1 MKLLLKI
8 LSFFE
13 KKEKPELFL
22 SLVIRNE
29 KVTAIVFEKTGSAI
43 RFISSDEESFRNTV
57 EDAQTDE
64 FLNVLDKVITS
75 AETSLPN
82 NVETHKTLYGLKGSW
97 IEEDKIKKEYL
108 EKLKKASDELG
119 LEPIGFLSYTESLVN
134 LLQKEEGAPITA
146 VIVDVGKKYVTV
158 SLIKSNKI
166 LETRASEIHQSTA
179 YTVDT
184 LLKHFQSP
192 ENLPTRVILF
202 DSEEDDLTQEF
213 IAHQWSKSLRFL
225 HIPQIVSLPED
236 ASVKAMLLGAST
248 QMGTSLLY
256 DSLKKNDDFIK
267 KPVEKIVPE
276 PLDENPNIIPV
287 IPPKEEPV
295 VLEEPKN
302 EEKIEYVNSD
312 NSMEFFGF
320 VENADVA
327 KIPPPIGAIPEEL
340 PNEVVEEKFEEIPE
354 DVKMAEER
362 KIGQS
367 VNALLVISKIK
378 ETFPKVINI
387 FKKVKFNKDFVSKI
401 LANKLYLGI
410 LGAIGIVVLG
420 FIFLTLFS
428 SKALVTISLDSKS
441 QEKTSQIVFSPNS
454 STDIKNNTLAAET
467 VSVDEDG
474 SATVPATGKKDVG
487 NPAKGTVTVFN
498 SSDSSISLPKGTTIK
513 SSNSL
518 EFTFDS
524 SVTVASASG
533 DIFSGT
539 TPGTA
544 NVNVT
549 ASDIG
554 QEGNLPSGTKFTISG
569 NSNVAAKNDNAFS
582 GGTKKSVT
590 VVSKDDLQKLLDT
603 LPKNLEQKAKDDL
616 KNKIGSDK
624 SVLPDFID
632 ETVGNKSFDKKEN
645 DQANQVTLKAT
656 VTYNGIS
663 YKNDEMFSFASSLF
677 DQNQNVLDKNNF
689 SVSAKNIVTEKNG
702 DVNADLTIKAK
713 IFPKIDTTNLAKQIQ
728 GISVTK
734 AKNMISNIDLV
745 KNVEIELSPNIP
757 LFPKNLPSSSK
768 KIQFKITS
776 N

>member
-1 MKLLLKI
+1 MKLPLKI

-29 KVTAIVFEKTGSAI
+29 KVTSVVFEKTGNAI

-75 AETSLPN
+75 AETALPN

-108 EKLKKASDELG
+108 EKLKRASDELG
-119 LEPIGFLSYTESLVN
+119 LEPIGFLNYTESLVN

-184 LLKHFQSP
+184 LLKHFVSP

-213 IAHQWSKSLRFL
+213 IAHQWSKSLKFL

-256 DSLKKNDDFIK
+256 DSLKRNDDEFIK
-267 KPVEKIVPE
+267 PPVEKIVPE
-276 PLDENPNIIPV
+276 AMDEKPNIIEP

-295 VLEEPKN
+295 VLEEPQK
-302 EEKIEYVNSD
+302 EAIEYVDSD

-320 VENADVA
+320 VENSDVA
-327 KIPPPIGAIPEEL
+327 KIPPPKGIVPEEL

-354 DVKMAEER
+354 DVKMAEEK

-367 VNALLVISKIK
+367 VNALLVVSKIK
-378 ETFPKVINI
+378 ETFPKIMSI
-387 FKKVKFNKDFVSKI
+387 FKKVKFNKEFVSKI

-410 LGAIGIVVLG
+410 LGVIGIVVLG

-441 QEKTSQIVFSPNS
+441 EEKTSQIVFSPNS

-474 SATVPATGKKDVG
+474 SATTPATGKKDVG

-498 SSDSSISLPKGTTIK
+498 SSDSSVSLPKGTTIK
-513 SSNSL
+513 SSNGL

-569 NSNVAAKNDNAFS
+569 SSNVAAKNDNAFS

-624 SVLPDFID
+624 SVLPDFIN

-656 VTYNGIS
+656 VTFDGVS
-663 YKNDEMFSFASSLF
+663 YKNGEMFSFASSLF

-728 GISVTK
+728 GISVLK

-745 KNVEIELSPNIP
+745 KNVEIQLSPSIP
-757 LFPKNLPSSSK
+757 FFPKNLPSDSK

>member
-1 MKLLLKI
+1 MKLP

-22 SLVIRNE
+22 SLVLRNE
-29 KVTAIVFEKTGSAI
+29 KVTSVVFEKQGNTI
-43 RFISSDEESFRNTV
+43 KYISSDEESFRNTI

-82 NVETHKTLYGLKGSW
+82 NVETHKTLFGLKGSW

-119 LEPIGFLSYTESLVN
+119 LEPIGFLNYTESLVN

-146 VIVDVGKKYVTV
+146 VIVDVGKKFITV
-158 SLIKSNKI
+158 SLIKSNKVI
-166 LETRASEIHQSTA
+166 ETKSSEIHQSAA

-202 DSEEDDLTQEF
+202 DSEEEDLTQEF
-213 IAHQWSKSLRFL
+213 IAHPWSKSLKFL
-225 HIPQIVSLPED
+225 HIPQILSLPED

-248 QMGTSLLY
+248 QMGTNLLY
-256 DSLKKNDDFIK
+256 ESSQKDDMDEK
-267 KPVEKIVPE
+267 HEEKIVPE
-276 PLDENPNIIPV
+276 EFDEKPNIIV
-287 IPPKEEPV
+287 PKEEPIV
-295 VLEEPKN
+295 SEEQKS
-302 EEKIEYVNSD
+302 KDLEYVDTD
-312 NSMEFFGF
+312 NSQEFFGF

-327 KIPPPIGAIPEEL
+327 KIPIPK
-340 PNEVVEEKFEEIPE
+340 NEAPENVPTEVMDEKFEEIPE
-354 DVKMAEER
+354 DVKDEEE
-362 KIGQS
+362 KKMGLS
-367 VNALLVISKIK
+367 VNAVLLTTKGK
-378 ETFPKVINI
+378 EILTKVLGQ

-410 LGAIGIVVLG
+410 FGVILVLILG
-420 FIFLTLFS
+420 FLIISAFS
-428 SKALVTISLDSKS
+428 SKALVSIFLDSKS
-441 QEKTSQIVFSPNS
+441 EEKTSQIVFSPNNP
-454 STDIKNNTLAAET
+454 TDIKNSVISVES
-467 VSVDEDG
+467 VSVDEQG
-474 SATVPATGKKDVG
+474 STTTPATGKKDVG
-487 NPAKGTVTVFN
+487 NPSKGSVTVFN
-498 SSDSSISLPKGTTIK
+498 SSDSTITLSKGTTIK
-513 SSNSL
+513 SSNGLS
-518 EFTFDS
+518 FTLDS
-524 SVTVASASG
+524 AVTISSSSG

-554 QEGNLPSGTKFTISG
+554 QEGNLPSGTKFSISG
-569 NSNVAAKNDNAFS
+569 NSSVAAKNDNAFS

-603 LPKNLEQKAKDDL
+603 LPKNLEQKARDDL
-616 KNKIGSDK
+616 KNKVGSDK
-624 SVLPDFID
+624 SVLADFVD
-632 ETVGNKSFDKKEN
+632 ETVGNKSFDKKED

-656 VTYNGIS
+656 VTFDSVS
-663 YKNDEMFSFASSLF
+663 YKNDDMFSFASSLF
-677 DQNQNVLDKNNF
+677 DQNQNILDKNNF
-689 SVSAKNIVTEKNG
+689 SVSAKNIITDKNG

-713 IFPKIDTTNLAKQIQ
+713 IFPKIDTDSLSKQIAGQ
-728 GISVTK
+728 PLTK
-734 AKNMISNIDLV
+734 AKNMLSNIDLV
-745 KNVEIELSPNIP
+745 KSVDITLSPNIP
-757 LFPKNLPSSSK
+757 LFPKNVPSDVK